1 MFFLT
6 LLWRRSVLAAVI
18 AATLAGCGMAG
29 SDLPSLPPPPATPYR
44 LGAGDR
50 IRVIVYGDKELSD
63 SFAIADDGTVALPL
77 AGGVQASGRS
87 TAEVAAGIAA
97 ALESRGMMRD
107 PSVAVEVETY
117 RPIFILGEVTKPGQ
131 YPYEPG
137 MTAIAA
143 VSIAGGYTYRAIE
156 SYVGILR
163 KVGTTSVTGRA
174 QPQEKVAPG
183 DVITIYDRRF

>member
-6 LLWRRSVLAAVI
+6 LPWRPSVLAVV
-18 AATLAGCGMAG
+18 AAILAGCGMAG
-29 SDLPSLPPPPATPYR
+29 SDLPSLPPPAITPYR

-50 IRVIVYGDKELSD
+50 IRIIVYGDKELSD
-63 SFAIADDGTVALPL
+63 SFAIADDGTVSLPL
-77 AGGVQASGRS
+77 AGSVPASGRS
-87 TAEVAAGIAA
+87 TADVAAGIAA

-163 KVGTTSVTGRA
+163 KEGTTSVTGRA
-174 QPQEKVAPG
+174 QPQDKVAPG
-183 DVITIYDRRF
+183 DVITVYDRRF

>member
-6 LLWRRSVLAAVI
+6 LPRRPAVLAAVI

-29 SDLPSLPPPPATPYR
+29 SDLPPLPPPQITPYR

-63 SFAIADDGTVALPL
+63 SFAIADDGTVSLPL
-77 AGGVQASGRS
+77 AGTVQASGRS
-87 TAEVAAGIAA
+87 TSDVAAGIAA

-163 KVGTTSVTGRA
+163 KEGTTAVTGRTL
-174 QPQEKVAPG
+174 PQDKVAPG
-183 DVITIYDRRF
+183 DVITVYDRRF

>member
-6 LLWRRSVLAAVI
+6 LPWRPSVLAVVVAAV
-18 AATLAGCGMAG
+18 LAGCGMAG
-29 SDLPSLPPPPATPYR
+29 SDLPSLPPPPITPYR

-50 IRVIVYGDKELSD
+50 IRIIVYGDKELSD
-63 SFAIADDGTVALPL
+63 SFAIADDGSVSLPL
-77 AGGVQASGRS
+77 AGSVQASGRS
-87 TAEVAAGIAA
+87 TADIATGIAA

-163 KVGTTSVTGRA
+163 KEGTTSVTGRTL
-174 QPQEKVAPG
+174 PQDKVAPG
-183 DVITIYDRRF
+183 DVITVYDRRF

>member
-6 LLWRRSVLAAVI
+6 LPWRYSTLAAALAVS
-18 AATLAGCGMAG
+18 LAGCGMAG
-29 SDLPSLPPPPATPYR
+29 SDLPPLPPPAVTPYR

-50 IRVIVYGDKELSD
+50 VRVMVYGDKELSD
-63 SFAIADDGTVALPL
+63 SFAIADDGSVSLRL
-77 AGGVQASGRS
+77 AGTVQASGRS
-87 TAEVAAGIAA
+87 TAAVAAGIAT
-97 ALESRGMMRD
+97 ALKSRGMMLD
-107 PSVAVEVETY
+107 PSVAVEVESY

-156 SYVGILR
+156 AYVGILR
-163 KVGTTSVTGRA
+163 KEGTTAVTGRA
-174 QPQEKVAPG
+174 QPADKVAPG
-183 DVITIYDRRF
+183 DVITVYDRRF

>member
-6 LLWRRSVLAAVI
+6 LPWRHSILAVAL

-29 SDLPSLPPPPATPYR
+29 ADLPPLPPAATTPYR

-63 SFAIADDGTVALPL
+63 SFAIADDGSVSLPL
-77 AGGVQASGRS
+77 AGTVQASGRS
-87 TAEVAAGIAA
+87 TAAVAAGIAA
-97 ALESRGMMRD
+97 ALRSRGMMVD

-163 KVGTTSVTGRA
+163 KEGTTSVTGRA
-174 QPQEKVAPG
+174 EPQDKVAPG
-183 DVITIYDRRF
+183 DVITVYDRRF

>member
-6 LLWRRSVLAAVI
+6 LPWRLSILAALLAV
-18 AATLAGCGMAG
+18 TLVGCGRSG
-29 SDLPSLPPPPATPYR
+29 SDLPPLPPPAVTPYR

-50 IRVIVYGDKELSD
+50 IRVMVYGDKELSD
-63 SFAIADDGTVALPL
+63 TFAIADDGTVSLPL
-77 AGGVQASGRS
+77 AGTVQASGRS
-87 TAEVAAGIAA
+87 TAAVAAGIAA
-97 ALESRGMMRD
+97 ALESRGMMLD

-163 KVGTTSVTGRA
+163 KEGTTAVTGRA
-174 QPQEKVAPG
+174 QPEDKVAPG
-183 DVITIYDRRF
+183 DVITVYDRRF

>member
-1 MFFLT
+1 ML
-6 LLWRRSVLAAVI
+6 V
-18 AATLAGCGMAG
+18 GCGMAG
-29 SDLPSLPPPPATPYR
+29 SDLPPLPPAVATPYR

-63 SFAIADDGTVALPL
+63 SFAIADDGSVSLPL
-77 AGGVQASGRS
+77 AGSVQASGHS
-87 TAEVAAGIAA
+87 TAAVAAGIAA

-163 KVGTTSVTGRA
+163 KEGTTAVTGRA
-174 QPQEKVAPG
+174 QPQDKVAPG
-183 DVITIYDRRF
+183 DVITVYDRRF

>member
-6 LLWRRSVLAAVI
+6 LPWRASTLSAVV
-18 AATLAGCGMAG
+18 AATLVGCGMAG
-29 SDLPSLPPPPATPYR
+29 SDLPPLPPAAATPYR

-63 SFAIADDGTVALPL
+63 SFAIADDGSVSLPL
-77 AGGVQASGRS
+77 AGSVQASGHS
-87 TAEVAAGIAA
+87 TAAVAACIAA

-163 KVGTTSVTGRA
+163 KEGTTAVTGRA
-174 QPQEKVAPG
+174 QPQDKVAPG
-183 DVITIYDRRF
+183 DVITVYDRRF